1 MVYSLQHIAKIIQA
15 NIIGDMPPH
24 ASIQFLVTDSRKIVF
39 PEQSIFF
46 ALPGAGRDGHSFIDE
61 VYQRGVTAF
70 VVSKPVA
77 IQQYSNAVFLMVTNT
92 LHALQQLAAYHRKQ
106 FQYPVIAITG
116 SNGKTIVKEWLYQLL
131 QSNERIV
138 RSPRSYNSQIGVPL
152 SLWQL
157 STQHTMAIIEAGI
170 SEQGEMQALRQMIAP
185 TAAIFT
191 TLGAA
196 HSAGFENLRHKATE
210 KWQLLTG
217 VGKQYVHADTVAPHL
232 PQGILSQPQV
242 RSFGKLPNCTLH
254 IQNVQKQATG
264 TTITASYQN
273 ALRQITIPFTDDAS
287 INNACCCWLFLLDYG
302 MNDATIAERMLQLT
316 PVNMRLQLTV
326 GVHQSYLIN
335 DSYSNDVSSLTIALD
350 YLQQQAGAGNKI
362 VVLSDVLQAG
372 IPAAQLYT
380 EIGQLLQQFGIR
392 QCIGIGTAI
401 GAHRAI
407 LQAYVPQCLF
417 FDSITALQQSL
428 TTQHFQQ
435 AYVLLKGARQ
445 FQFETL
451 HQWLQLQSHQT
462 RLDIHLGAMQH
473 NLQQFRQ
480 LLTPGTKLMAVVKAY
495 GYGSG
500 SAEVGRLLQFQKVDY
515 LAVAYADEG
524 VQLRKAGI
532 SLPILVLNI
541 DAAAFDALVTYQ
553 LEPEIFSFGILQ
565 QFIAYLQQQAIESYP
580 IHIKLD
586 TGMHRLGF
594 ESKDIQQLT
603 QILATQSNVVI
614 KSVFSHLA
622 ASDAAEH
629 DAFTV
634 RQIALFQ
641 EMIAAIQKVI
651 PYTFLQHIGNSAAIE
666 RHSEW
671 QLSMVRL
678 GIGLYGVAPYAAS
691 HLQLQ
696 PVARLYTTIAQIR
709 NVAAG
714 ETVGY
719 NRRGVVAANARIAT
733 IRIGYADGF
742 SRQLSNGVG
751 KVWLHGKLAPV
762 IGTVCMDMT
771 MIDVTNIPE
780 AQENDEVEIFGT
792 HLPVQQ
798 HADWCNT
805 IAYEILTSIGLRVP
819 RVYITE

>member
-1 MVYSLQHIAKIIQA
+1 MVYSLQHIAQIVQA
-15 NIIGDMPPH
+15 NIIGDT
-24 ASIQFLVTDSRKIVF
+24 AIDATIQFLVTDSRKIVF
-39 PEQSIFF
+39 PEQSLFF
-46 ALPGAGRDGHSFIDE
+46 ALAGAGRDGHSFIDE

-77 IQQYSNAVFLMVTNT
+77 THLYPKAVFLSVTNT
-92 LHALQQLAAYHRKQ
+92 LQALQQLAAYHRQQ

-131 QSNERIV
+131 QPNERIV

-152 SLWQL
+152 SLWQMDT
-157 STQHTMAIIEAGI
+157 SHTMAIIEAGI
-170 SEQGEMQALRQMIAP
+170 SEQGEMHALRQMIAP

-196 HSAGFENLRHKATE
+196 HSAGFDSLTHKATE
-210 KWQLLTG
+210 KWQLLAN
-217 VGKQYVHADTVAPHL
+217 VDRQYLHADSVALHL
-232 PQGILSQPQV
+232 PQGILAQPQV
-242 RSFGKLPNCTLH
+242 RSFGKLPGCTLQ
-254 IQNVQKQATG
+254 IQTIQKAATA
-264 TTITASYQN
+264 TTITAHYQN
-273 ALRQITIPFTDDAS
+273 ALRQITIRFTDDAS

-302 MNDATIAERMLQLT
+302 LSDDTIAERMLQLT

-350 YLQQQAGAGNKI
+350 YLQQQAGNSNKI

-372 IPAAQLYT
+372 IPPTQLYT
-380 EIGQLLQQFGIR
+380 DIAKLLQQFGIQ

-401 GAHRAI
+401 TAHQAI
-407 LQAYVPQCLF
+407 LQAHVPQCLC
-417 FDSITALQQSL
+417 FDSVAALQQSL

-445 FQFETL
+445 FQFEIL

-480 LLTPGTKLMAVVKAY
+480 LLTPGTKLMAMVKAY

-553 LEPEIFSFGILQ
+553 LEPEIFSFSILQ
-565 QFIAYLQQQAIESYP
+565 QFIAYLQQQAIEAYP

-594 ESKDIQQLT
+594 EWKDMQQLT
-603 QILATQSNVVI
+603 QMLTAQSNVVV

-629 DAFTV
+629 DAFTA
-634 RQIALFQ
+634 RQMALFQ
-641 EMIAAIQKVI
+641 QMVQALQQVI
-651 PYTFLQHIGNSAAIE
+651 PYNFLQHIGNSAAIE

-671 QLSMVRL
+671 QLNMVRL
-678 GIGLYGVAPYAAS
+678 GIGLYGVAPYPSS
-691 HLQLQ
+691 HLSLQ

-709 NVAAG
+709 TVAAG
-714 ETVGY
+714 DTVGY
-719 NRRGVVAANARIAT
+719 NRKGIVTRNARIAT

-771 MIDVTNIPE
+771 MIDVTDIPE

-792 HLPVQQ
+792 HLAVQT
-798 HADWCNT
+798 HAAWCST